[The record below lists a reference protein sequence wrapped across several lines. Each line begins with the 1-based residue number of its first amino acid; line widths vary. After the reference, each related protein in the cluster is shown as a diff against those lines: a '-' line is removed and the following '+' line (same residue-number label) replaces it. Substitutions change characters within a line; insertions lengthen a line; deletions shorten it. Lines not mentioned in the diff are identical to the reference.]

1 MVNRLYVD
9 TLYTCYIHIHA
20 KYTPYTPLTSIN
32 IPYATPFTPC
42 YTPIASY
49 SFHLN
54 PFYTPFPLYSE
65 STRVTVARLDP
76 SRVNIDLIEDLLKCL
91 FVDGVVRA
99 PPFIPD
105 STKGLVGE
113 RVGERGGEQK
123 EGEERVVGDDWEEEE
138 GEGEEEGEEEGG
150 SAPCMKGGIP
160 PWCIEADGEGGGQG
174 GGGGGGDTVDGS
186 VLIFMPGLGP
196 ITQVN
201 RLYYTLQHPCL

>member
-1 MVNRLYVD
+1 M
-9 TLYTCYIHIHA
+9 
-20 KYTPYTPLTSIN
+20 
-32 IPYATPFTPC
+32 
-42 YTPIASY
+42 
-49 SFHLN
+49 
-54 PFYTPFPLYSE
+54 
-65 STRVTVARLDP
+65 ARLDP

-113 RVGERGGEQK
+113 RAGERAGERGGEQK

-138 GEGEEEGEEEGG
+138 EGGEEEEEEEGG
-150 SAPCMKGGIP
+150 SVPCMRGGIP
-160 PWCIEADGEGGGQG
+160 PWCIQGDGEGQ
-174 GGGGGGDTVDGS
+174 GGGGDTVDGS

-201 RLYYTLQHPCL
+201 RLYYTITRHDPVY